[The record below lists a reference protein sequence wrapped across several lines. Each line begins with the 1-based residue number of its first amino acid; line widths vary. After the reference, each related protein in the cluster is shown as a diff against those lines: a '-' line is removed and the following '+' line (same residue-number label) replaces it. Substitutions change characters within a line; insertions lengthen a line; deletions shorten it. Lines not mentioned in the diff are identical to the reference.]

1 MMELFNEVTRY
12 ENQTDSG
19 KAVKFEACSA
29 LVRLLSPF
37 VPHITHELWEHLGY
51 STALINEAWPETDE
65 AAMTRDELEMVVQVN
80 GKLRAS
86 ITVPADASKD
96 DCESAALASADVLK
110 HIDGLKVFKV
120 IVVPSRLVNIV
131 AK

>member
-1 MMELFNEVTRY
+1 
-12 ENQTDSG
+12 
-19 KAVKFEACSA
+19 
-29 LVRLLSPF
+29 VRLLSPF
-37 VPHITHELWEHLGY
+37 VPHITHELWAHLGY

-65 AAMTRDELEMVVQVN
+65 SALTRDELEMVVQVN

-96 DCESAALASADVLK
+96 DCESAALASADVQK

-120 IVVPSRLVNIV
+120 IVVPGRLVNIV